1 MLPEFLSKAGNQ
13 SHDVHSKETKV
24 QLMLALNQ
32 HFMSLK
38 RRNASMVP
46 AAPAPTWD
54 QVVSETISIKGPDQA
69 DTLEE
74 LAKFA
79 AQWAGGDAS
88 PALIEVE
95 SYAKQRRTVGMN
107 FAIVE
112 HIRNLRKIKV
122 HELMVQLSSEEDH
135 NQENAPT
142 DGTLNMLKPELFDRL
157 PDLYIKDVAC
167 IVV

>member
-1 MLPEFLSKAGNQ
+1 M
-13 SHDVHSKETKV
+13 
-24 QLMLALNQ
+24 
-32 HFMSLK
+32 
-38 RRNASMVP
+38 
-46 AAPAPTWD
+46 
-54 QVVSETISIKGPDQA
+54 
-69 DTLEE
+69 
-74 LAKFA
+74 AKFA
-79 AQWAGGDAS
+79 AAWAGGDAS

>member
-1 MLPEFLSKAGNQ
+1 
-13 SHDVHSKETKV
+13 
-24 QLMLALNQ
+24 
-32 HFMSLK
+32 
-38 RRNASMVP
+38 
-46 AAPAPTWD
+46 
-54 QVVSETISIKGPDQA
+54 
-69 DTLEE
+69 

-79 AQWAGGDAS
+79 AAWAGGDAS

-122 HELMVQLSSEEDH
+122 HELMLQLSSEEDP

-142 DGTLNMLKPELFDRL
+142 DGTLNMPTRKLFDLL